1 MSGVFLN
8 IVNMSISA
16 TWLILAVLILRFP
29 LKKAPR
35 KFTVLLWGVAAVRLV
50 CPFNFESAVSLVPSG
65 KTILPGVTRPY
76 VNSGISAID
85 NGVNA
90 YLKSRWFE
98 GVTRPADYFS
108 DIATVLSLLWIIGI
122 AALLIYTA
130 VSYIQVKRKVSTAV
144 LLRDNIFQSENVA
157 SPFVL
162 GIINPKIYLP
172 FNMTEN
178 DAENVI
184 AHENSH
190 IARRDHLWKPL
201 GFLILALHWLNPFV
215 WLGYILLCRDI
226 EFACDEK
233 VVVGFTAEEK
243 AGYSRSL
250 LTCSTKKN
258 TVAACPLAFG
268 EVGVKSRIKSVLN
281 YKKPAFWLVVVAVAA
296 VITVAVCFLTD
307 PKPVYT
313 VKYEVSEKQSDG
325 DEVITVAHYKDEN
338 GLWVAD
344 GRRYKYRL
352 EISGRMNNAAKD
364 STFIVLSN
372 SDDISFD
379 ETWKASGLGSLTS
392 DYFDP
397 GVAMI
402 VGYR

>member
-1 MSGVFLN
+1 M
-8 IVNMSISA
+8 
-16 TWLILAVLILRFP
+16 
-29 LKKAPR
+29 
-35 KFTVLLWGVAAVRLV
+35 
-50 CPFNFESAVSLVPSG
+50 
-65 KTILPGVTRPY
+65 
-76 VNSGISAID
+76 
-85 NGVNA
+85 
-90 YLKSRWFE
+90 
-98 GVTRPADYFS
+98 
-108 DIATVLSLLWIIGI
+108 
-122 AALLIYTA
+122 
-130 VSYIQVKRKVSTAV
+130 
-144 LLRDNIFQSENVA
+144 
-157 SPFVL
+157 
-162 GIINPKIYLP
+162 
-172 FNMTEN
+172 
-178 DAENVI
+178 
-184 AHENSH
+184 
-190 IARRDHLWKPL
+190 
-201 GFLILALHWLNPFV
+201 
-215 WLGYILLCRDI
+215 
-226 EFACDEK
+226 
-233 VVVGFTAEEK
+233 
-243 AGYSRSL
+243 
-250 LTCSTKKN
+250 KKN

-307 PKPVYT
+307 PKPAYT

-379 ETWKASGLGSLTS
+379 EIWKASGLGSLMS